1 MAPNH
6 ERKGTSDAFDKTARQ
21 DKAAS
26 GRTTYRHR
34 PVPSPKLSDRVRHI
48 VEDTKRKHRTD
59 MRIEAWHNQGF
70 AGSDIC
76 DMPLDESK
84 GIKRELCKDLSVE
97 RFIEE
102 YEKPS
107 VPLVIEGIP
116 EYEKWAACENWTL
129 KKQYKHAML
138 KVGEDDDG
146 KTLRMKFKHFYKYM
160 KTQIDDSP
168 LYIFDSTFDDKRETA
183 PLLADYKV
191 PRYFQDDLFSLV
203 GEDPRPPY
211 RWFLVGPKRSGTC
224 VHVDP
229 LGTSAWNTLIVG
241 RKRWLA
247 FPPSVDKATVKAK
260 VHVLKG
266 EDDEAGNYFCDM
278 LPRMVAADPS
288 LEYMEFMQYPGDTV
302 FIPGG
307 WWHAVYNVEDTI
319 AVTQNYCSHANFE
332 RVWCKTRSGRKRM
345 AVKWLNQLQIHYPKL
360 AALAVHL
367 NERDDYTMYSKENKK
382 RSKDDDEDDGGMT
395 SKKKQKMS

>member
-6 ERKGTSDAFDKTARQ
+6 ERKGTSDAYDKTARQ

-34 PVPSPKLSDRVRHI
+34 PVPSPKLSDRVRRI

-129 KKQYKHAML
+129 KKQYKHALL

-211 RWFLVGPKRSGTC
+211 RWFLVGPKRSGREIAT
-224 VHVDP
+224 
-229 LGTSAWNTLIVG
+229 AWNTLIVG

-382 RSKDDDEDDGGMT
+382 RSKDDDADDGGMT